1 MRKILFTFLISAL
14 LLHYTAFSQV
24 PASGAGAISTEWHRG
39 GNNLGGPAGGNN
51 IFGTRWNSGIYTITN
66 TNCRMVMTGGA
77 GGVDF
82 GRIAIGNNLSGNFA
96 PVNRFHLHQLG
107 VDTFGIQFTNSTISA
122 IPGAPTATD
131 GFAMNLQNSG
141 NFVFRQYENRNVE
154 FVMPGNNVVS
164 PVMLMRLT
172 WNMGPENRGQVQI
185 RPGPNPMVFPG
196 TLYGAALLNLGG
208 AIGFTDTV
216 GPNVTNTLMYYNTR
230 IAGGTTAPI
239 NDGFRVQYAFNSEGT
254 PNGDGLVFEKTDG
267 QTAIPDGCIKFTNYG
282 TDSIQRLSMTIEG
295 NGHIGIGRPYNSFVV
310 PWRRLSVQ
318 DTLPQFRMTYQ
329 AANTISS
336 EVYTDFFTNSN
347 GDLHIDPRF
356 LNNATARVVKINYG
370 TGLVQPFPGLSLDV
384 NGQANIRTVNPDTV
398 STYVLVWDDST
409 GNIRYR
415 DVNSFGGGLG
425 GACTSPSTAPVLTA
439 DWEIPMNANNFVYS
453 DPAAPLL
460 DGENFVGIGTGCT
473 PTAKLE
479 VIRNVTTN
487 TLTTVVGSR
496 FENNDVASNTNY
508 LGLGQGIY
516 SVTTGSNRENS
527 GVYGESK
534 GAQSN
539 YGVRGKSAQV
549 YSAPAGMANF
559 GMIGE
564 GMNGRSNVGVSGS
577 ASSASALAQTNK
589 GGDFS
594 ASGAK
599 LNYGSNASAS
609 NNSPF
614 GYDNIGSFNTA
625 TTGAGGFA
633 VNNVGVVGIASLSG
647 GGTATNSYGVY
658 GEGITFGGYFVGGT
672 TGGPAFTFSDQK
684 IKGNV
689 VTIESGLELLK
700 KLNPVTYDHKTTE
713 FPELYLREG
722 KQYGFI
728 AQEVEAVIPELVTDT
743 RKPEFKD
750 EQGNTISKGVELKA
764 INYDGLI
771 PVLTK
776 SIQEQ
781 QSEIEVLKSEIE
793 MLKAVLTGNSV
804 APATNATTTNVELSD
819 IKSIVLD
826 QNTPNPFA
834 EQTTITY
841 TLTDV
846 VSKAQILFYNAE
858 GKLINTAD
866 LEAKA
871 GKGSVHVFAND
882 LSNGLYTY
890 TLVADGKIIDTKRM
904 LKNK

>member
-1 MRKILFTFLISAL
+1 MKIQKIVLAVCAL
-14 LLHYTAFSQV
+14 ALHYAGYSQQ
-24 PASGAGAISTEWHRG
+24 PATGTGVISTEWHRG
-39 GNNLGGPAGGNN
+39 GNIAGGSAGINN
-51 IFGTRWNSGIYTITN
+51 IFGTRWDSPIYTITN
-66 TNCRMVMTGGA
+66 TNARMVMAGGTGG
-77 GGVDF
+77 VNF
-82 GRIAIGNNLSGNFA
+82 GRIAIGNNLSGNFS

-107 VDTFGIQFTNSTISA
+107 VDTFGIQFTNSTLAA
-122 IPGAPTATD
+122 IPTATD
-131 GFAMNLQNSG
+131 GFAMNLENNG
-141 NFVFRQYENRNVE
+141 KFVFRQYENRNVE
-154 FVMPGNNVVS
+154 FIMPGNNVVS

-172 WNMGPENRGQVQI
+172 YNLGPENRGQVQV
-185 RPGPNPMVFPG
+185 RPGPSPMLIPGGPMYNP
-196 TLYGAALLNLGG
+196 ALLNLGG
-208 AIGFTDTV
+208 AIGFSDTV

-230 IAGGTTAPI
+230 IAGPTNAPAH
-239 NDGFRVQYAFNSEGT
+239 DGFRIQYAFNSEGT
-254 PNGDGLVFEKTDG
+254 PNSDGLVFEKTDG
-267 QTAIPDGCIKFTNYG
+267 QTAIPDGCIKFTNFG

-295 NGHIGIGRPYNSFVV
+295 NGHVGIGRPYTNTIV

-329 AANTISS
+329 AANTIGS
-336 EVYTDFFTNSN
+336 EVYTDFFTGSN
-347 GDLHIDPRF
+347 GDLYIDPRF
-356 LNNATARVVKINYG
+356 INDTNARVVKINYG
-370 TGLVQPFPGLSLDV
+370 TGLIQPFPDLSLDV

-409 GNIRYR
+409 GNVRYR
-415 DVNSFGGGLG
+415 DVASFGGAGLG
-425 GACTSPSTAPVLTA
+425 GVCGSATDSLTD
-439 DWEIPMNANNFVYS
+439 DWEIPMDSNNFVFS
-453 DPAAPLL
+453 DPPGALS
-460 DGENFVGIGTGCT
+460 DGDNFVGIGTGCT

-496 FENNDVASNTNY
+496 FENNDLASNTNY
-508 LGLGQGIY
+508 LGFGQGLY
-516 SVTTGSNRENS
+516 AVATGSNRENV
-527 GVYGESK
+527 GVYGDSK
-534 GAQSN
+534 GGQSN
-539 YGVRGKSAQV
+539 YGVRGRSAQT
-549 YSAPAGMANF
+549 YASTPAALANF

-564 GMNGRSNVGVSGS
+564 GLNGLNNVGVSGNANS
-577 ASSASALAQTNK
+577 TNPLTQNNK
-589 GGDFS
+589 GGNFF

-599 LNYGSNASAS
+599 FSYGAYNAAS
-609 NNSPF
+609 CFTP
-614 GYDNIGSFNTA
+614 GGQDNIGSFNTA
-625 TTGAGGFA
+625 GTGVGGA
-633 VNNVGVVGIASLSG
+633 TVNNIGVVGIASVSG
-647 GGTATNSYGVY
+647 GGTATNTYGVY
-658 GEGITFGGYFVGGT
+658 GEGATFGGYFVGGIT
-672 TGGPAFTFSDQK
+672 SGPAFTFSDQK
-684 IKGNV
+684 LKENV
-689 VTIESGLELLK
+689 VTIKSGLELLK
-700 KLNPVTYDHKTTE
+700 KLNPVTYDHKTAE

-728 AQEVEAVIPELVTDT
+728 AQEVAAVIPELVTET
-743 RKPEFKD
+743 HKPEFKD
-750 EQGNTISKGVELKA
+750 DKGNVISKGGDYVA
-764 INYDGLI
+764 VNYDGLI

-793 MLKAVLTGNSV
+793 TLKSILTGNSV
-804 APATNATTTNVELSD
+804 APANNPTTTSVELSD
-819 IKSIVLD
+819 IKTIVLD

-858 GKLINTAD
+858 GKLINTVD